1 MRYFE
6 KMTADPRYPIGKF
19 RRPDVFTDA
28 TRAAA
33 IGAIEA
39 LPASL
44 RNAVNGLSELQLD
57 APYRDGG
64 WTVRQVVHHLADS
77 HMNAYIRCRF
87 AVTEDRPT
95 VKPYDE
101 NVWANLPDART
112 APIGSSLSIL
122 DGLQTRWATL
132 LRTLTPAEFERVWIH
147 PEHGERTVDWMVE
160 LYAWH
165 SRHHVAHITELR
177 RAKGW

>member
-1 MRYFE
+1 
-6 KMTADPRYPIGKF
+6 MTMDPRYPIGKF
-19 RRPDVFTDA
+19 RRPDAFTDT

-33 IGAIEA
+33 IGAIES
-39 LPASL
+39 LPANL
-44 RNAVNGLSELQLD
+44 RNAVNGFSEAQLD
-57 APYRDGG
+57 TPYREGG

-101 NVWANLPDART
+101 NVWATLSDART
-112 APIGSSLSIL
+112 GPIGASLSLL
-122 DGLQTRWATL
+122 DGLHARWTLL
-132 LRTLTPAEFERVWIH
+132 LRTFTAAEFGRVWIH
-147 PEHGERTVDWMVE
+147 PEHGERTVDWMTE